1 MTFSLSNFKYEAW
14 LGFLAI
20 IALAALIYILMQQR
34 RRKHVLRF
42 SNMEMLEKVAPK
54 QPRAW
59 RHVPVAITLV
69 GLVFLTFA
77 AAGPTAAKKV
87 PRNRATVILVID
99 VSLSMEATDV
109 PPSRIQVAKKA
120 AKEFADNLTPGIN
133 LGLVTFAGTA
143 SVQVSPTTNREAVKA
158 AIDNMKLA
166 ERTATGEGILTALQS
181 IDTLASVLG
190 GAEKP
195 PPAQVVL
202 MSDGKQT
209 VPDDKDVENPRH
221 GFTAARLAKEKGV
234 PVSTISFGTTWGT
247 VEIPDQDGKGSQRV
261 RVPVDD
267 DSLREIAKLSGGEFF
282 TASTLEELKNVY
294 GHLEE
299 QIGYE
304 KTVADASRPWVL
316 VGLLVTAAGLITAL
330 LYRQRLP

>member
-1 MTFSLSNFKYEAW
+1 MTFSLSNFTHEAW
-14 LGFLAI
+14 LAFLAV

-34 RRKHVLRF
+34 RRRHVLRF
-42 SNMEMLEKVAPK
+42 SNMELLEKVAPRR
-54 QPRAW
+54 PRAW

-69 GLVFLTFA
+69 GLIFLTFA

-99 VSLSMEATDV
+99 VSLSMKATDV
-109 PPSRIQVAKKA
+109 PPSRIEVAQKA

-143 SVQVSPTTNREAVKA
+143 AVQVSPTTNREAVKA
-158 AIDNMKLA
+158 AIDHMNLA

-195 PPAQVVL
+195 PPAQIVL

-209 VPDDKDVENPRH
+209 VPDDKDTENPRH
-221 GFTAARLAKEKGV
+221 GFTAARLAKEKGI

-247 VEIPDQDGKGSQRV
+247 VEIPDTEGKGAQRV

-304 KTVADASRPWVL
+304 RTIADASRPWVL
-316 VGLLVTAAGLITAL
+316 VGLLVTAAGLIAAL